1 MVCQRMGAEGLT
13 HMLANESLNLTHA
26 YDLAELVRC
35 TQEKGDDV
43 YQEYLSKTPDDIC
56 VTDAYLYLLKVR
68 LVVASARSTYLRQKY
83 RLKESNQLLGEYEI
97 VRRIVCVIWAIRSLE
112 HLKGQRG
119 ELSTF
124 QMEAAHGLRAFL
136 RTFLEMD
143 VTNVCETLVKR
154 FHTTVYFLLSKT
166 DRFDQF
172 PPVSCVYCDQT
183 IEVAKLVCAD
193 GHEMPRCF
201 ISQVQVPLLNR
212 RYCVRC
218 QVAIIDDLELLQQ
231 VMDERK
237 LEGEI
242 CCPLCDAEI
251 DLNDLSE
258 LV

>member
-1 MVCQRMGAEGLT
+1 MVCQSMGAEGLT

-35 TQEKGDDV
+35 TQERGDDV

-56 VTDAYLYLLKVR
+56 VTDAYLYSLKVR

-83 RLKESNQLLGEYEI
+83 RLKESSQLLGEYEI

-112 HLKGQRG
+112 HLNGQH
-119 ELSTF
+119 EDLSEF

-143 VTNVCETLVKR
+143 VTNVCESLVKR
-154 FHTTVYFLLSKT
+154 FRPMVELLLTET
-166 DRFDQF
+166 DTFDQF

-183 IEVAKLVCAD
+183 IEVGELMCAD
-193 GHEMPRCF
+193 GHDMPRCF
-201 ISQVQVPLLNR
+201 LSQVQVPLLNR
-212 RYCVRC
+212 RYCARC
-218 QVAIIDDLELLQQ
+218 QVAVIDDLELLRQ

-237 LEGEI
+237 LKEEI

-258 LV
+258 LI